1 MIALPFVGLY
11 KFLRWGFTNG
21 TKGYIGLVIFGIVV
35 IVMLCLI
42 FSWTKGCGGEDEP
55 WLTGIP
61 DKLTAPY
68 RIDTWSRVYYA
79 EEAWEDVDGN
89 VTMTNYWE
97 LRGEEWVF
105 HEESFP
111 FGEDFGKVEITERR

>member
-21 TKGYIGLVIFGIVV
+21 WKGYIGLIAGV
-35 IVMLCLI
+35 IVLMVLI
-42 FSWTKGCGGEDEP
+42 LVIRGVFLTPDDEP
-55 WLTGIP
+55 WQTGIP
-61 DKLTAPY
+61 DKLTAPF
-68 RIDTWSRVYYA
+68 RVDTWSRVYYA
-79 EEAWEDVDGN
+79 EEAWEDADGN

-105 HEESFP
+105 HKETFP
-111 FGEDFGKVEITERR
+111 FTEDFGNVEITERR